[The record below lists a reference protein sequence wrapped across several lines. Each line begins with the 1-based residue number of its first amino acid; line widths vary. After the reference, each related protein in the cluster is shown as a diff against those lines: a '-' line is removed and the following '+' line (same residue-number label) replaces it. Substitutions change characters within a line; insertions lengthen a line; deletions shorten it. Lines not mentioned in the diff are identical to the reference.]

1 LLGAQ
6 VEGSQRLRCMLSQR
20 ADEPAVVVVRDLA
33 GAMVELELLERGKR
47 AVPFFCEAQAALLEL
62 VRRRQPVVAGGG
74 LAQEG
79 QSDKYDARDREHRAD
94 DERSGQMRTA
104 LSA

>member
-1 LLGAQ
+1 
-6 VEGSQRLRCMLSQR
+6 MLSQR

-33 GAMVELELLERGKR
+33 GAMVELELLEGGERT
-47 AVPFFCEAQAALLEL
+47 VPLFREAQPALLEL
-62 VRRRQPVVAGGG
+62 IRRGQPVVACGG

-79 QSDKYDARDREHRAD
+79 QSDKHDAGDRKDRAD

-104 LSA
+104 PSA

>member
-1 LLGAQ
+1 
-6 VEGSQRLRCMLSQR
+6 MLSQR

-62 VRRRQPVVAGGG
+62 IRRRQPVVACGG

-79 QSDKYDARDREHRAD
+79 QSDKDDARNRKDRAD

-104 LSA
+104 PSA

>member
-1 LLGAQ
+1 MLGAE

-33 GAMVELELLERGKR
+33 GAMVELELLEGGQR
-47 AVPFFCEAQAALLEL
+47 AVPFFREAEPALLKL
-62 VRRRQPVVAGGG
+62 IRRRQPVAAGGR
-74 LAQEG
+74 LTQEG
-79 QSDKYDARDREHRAD
+79 QSDKHDARDREHRAD

-104 LSA
+104 PSE